1 MAAAQRAEERNALHH
16 VASTRALCP
25 LPAAGRGPVSGVPV
39 KKPRAL
45 KSGDR
50 IAVVSPASPFAVQEF
65 EQGIAELRRLG
76 FDPVYDESV
85 FERSVFTSG
94 PAEARAAAFVRAW
107 SEPSV
112 AALIAVR
119 GGYGSVQLLPE
130 LATWE
135 PERTP
140 KMFIAYSDNTSLLS
154 WLTTKRG
161 IAALHGPMLEG
172 RLAGGPGNYDEVS
185 FMRLLQGDGAGF
197 EMRPEGLDT
206 LKAGEAAG
214 PLFGGTMTQLAASLG
229 TPFAFD
235 PPPGSILFFED
246 VNERPYKIDRLLVQ
260 LRLSGILARARAL
273 VFGEM
278 RGCDEPNGEVTAR
291 GVIATATADF
301 PGPVLIGFPS
311 GHTTGPCWTLPLG
324 TSVRVKGGPHPALIV
339 EESPVE

>member
-1 MAAAQRAEERNALHH
+1 
-16 VASTRALCP
+16 
-25 LPAAGRGPVSGVPV
+25 VSSRRV

-76 FDPVYDESV
+76 FEPVYDESV

-94 PAEARAAAFVRAW
+94 PPEARAAAFVRAW
-107 SEPSV
+107 SDPSV

-119 GGYGSVQLLPE
+119 GGYGSVQLLPVLE
-130 LATWE
+130 TWQ
-135 PERTP
+135 PEQTP
-140 KMFIAYSDNTSLLS
+140 KLFIAYSDNTSLLS

-172 RLAGGPGNYDEVS
+172 RLAGGPGNYDEPS
-185 FMRLLQGDGAGF
+185 FMSLLTGRGAGF
-197 EMRPEGLDT
+197 EMRPEGLEI
-206 LKAGEAAG
+206 LRAGDASG
-214 PLFGGTMTQLAASLG
+214 PLYGGTMTQLAASLG

-235 PPPGSILFFED
+235 PPDGCVLFFED
-246 VNERPYKIDRLLVQ
+246 VNERPYKIDRLLMQ

-278 RGCDEPNGEVTAR
+278 RGCDEAAGELKAR
-291 GVIATATADF
+291 DVVVAAMPDF
-301 PGPVLIGFPS
+301 PGPVLFGFPS

-324 TSVRVKGGPHPALIV
+324 TSVRVNAGPDPSLIV